1 MKRVNKRDKF
11 LDNIEDQD
19 DILML
24 NKEINHLQIDENE
37 EENDVS

>member
-1 MKRVNKRDKF
+1 MNRVQKRDKF
-11 LDNIEDQD
+11 LDTIDDQD
-19 DILML
+19 YILNL